1 MQTEIKK
8 ILADVTK
15 PYQYIGDEYLAYKK
29 KMSDEDVSIV
39 FAFPDK
45 YEIGVSNLGVRV
57 LYYVV
62 NKEDGLVADRA
73 YAPEFDCKDALEK
86 NNVKLYAVESKKP
99 LKEFDFV
106 GFSLQYEL
114 AYPTVLKMLDL
125 ADIPVKRKE
134 RGENDPI
141 IVAGGPCCFN
151 PKPMSEF
158 IDLFLIGD
166 GEELNVELMKKYK
179 EIRHLSRAEKLN
191 ELAKIKGVYSPI
203 LQNKTEKR
211 ICQLN
216 NDNLPLTNPIPYSS
230 CVHDRTIIE
239 IRRGCGRMCRFCQPG
254 HVTLPIRERKAEDII
269 NAVDKATSITGY
281 DEYSLLSLSSND
293 YTNIEP
299 VIDDLTAMLCER
311 KVSVSLPSQRIDR
324 YNEHLAAVVRGIR
337 KSTITL
343 APEAGSQR
351 LRNVINKNLTEEQI
365 LSTVLNCYKTGA
377 DSIKL
382 YFIMG
387 LPTES
392 KEDLEEMAKLLS
404 TIRWKSQLIKKEM
417 GLQNPLRLT
426 CTLSIFVPKPFT
438 PFQRHGQNTKE
449 EIKEKLT
456 YLLSLTDKIKN
467 VKINYHN
474 PFVSKLEAAFTRG
487 DERYADLI
495 YALYKKGAYMT
506 SWDEY
511 LDYSMWE
518 ETAEECGISLD
529 EEAAKQFS
537 KDEVLPWEVIDIGI
551 PRSWFE
557 QEYEKALRNEN
568 TIPCEFNCVNC
579 GVCKNFKTHKVI
591 DKKYE
596 KKTTEQELHEKLEEK
611 HNEVP
616 TRYRLKLTKEG
627 SLKYLSHLDW
637 QNTIIKSLY
646 RSGLK
651 LNFSQG
657 FNPTPKIS
665 LGIALPIFVE
675 SVTEFIDIEFFDNIG
690 KDELKEKLSKA
701 FPSQIRVLD
710 LKEIPRKEPSIDNTA
725 EWAEYEFSPI
735 EKDIYPVKSLLY
747 DINAKFSENEK
758 ILIEKKNKKGIKRT
772 IDIKPSIR
780 SISERDNKIVMVL
793 KAGQNQEIPSL
804 RPDTAMELFKPEI
817 KFDMKRTKFFDG
829 SLEEIDL

>member
-86 NNVKLYAVESKKP
+86 NHVKLYAVESKKP
-99 LKEFDFV
+99 LKGFDFV

-269 NAVDKATSITGY
+269 NAVNKATSITGY

-387 LPTES
+387 LPTEN

-495 YALYKKGAYMT
+495 YTLYKKGAYMT

-579 GVCKNFKTHKVI
+579 GVCRNFKTHKVI

-665 LGIALPIFVE
+665 LGIALPVFVE

-747 DINAKFSENEK
+747 DINAKFSENEE

>member
-62 NKEDGLVADRA
+62 NKEDGFVADRA

-99 LKEFDFV
+99 LKEFDFM

-616 TRYRLKLTKEG
+616 TRYRLNLTKEG

-747 DINAKFSENEK
+747 DINAKFSENEE

>member
-269 NAVDKATSITGY
+269 NAVNKATSITGY

-747 DINAKFSENEK
+747 DINAKFSENEG

>member
-99 LKEFDFV
+99 LKGFDFL

-269 NAVDKATSITGY
+269 NAVNKATSITGY

-495 YALYKKGAYMT
+495 YTLYKKGAYMT

-579 GVCKNFKTHKVI
+579 GVCRNFTTHKVI

-665 LGIALPIFVE
+665 LGIALPVFVE

-747 DINAKFSENEK
+747 DINAKFSENEE

-793 KAGQNQEIPSL
+793 KAGQNQEVPSL

>member
-99 LKEFDFV
+99 LKGFDFV

-269 NAVDKATSITGY
+269 NAVNKATSITGY

-495 YALYKKGAYMT
+495 YTLYKKGAYMT

-579 GVCKNFKTHKVI
+579 GVCRNFKTHKVI

-596 KKTTEQELHEKLEEK
+596 KKTTEQELYEKLEEK

-701 FPSQIRVLD
+701 FPAQIRVLD

-747 DINAKFSENEK
+747 DINAKFSENEE

>member
-62 NKEDGLVADRA
+62 NEEDGLVADRA

-254 HVTLPIRERKAEDII
+254 HVTLPIRERRAEDII

-387 LPTES
+387 LPTEN

-747 DINAKFSENEK
+747 DINAKFSENEE

>member
-99 LKEFDFV
+99 LKGFDFL

-269 NAVDKATSITGY
+269 NAVNKATSITGY

-495 YALYKKGAYMT
+495 YTLYKKGAYMT

-579 GVCKNFKTHKVI
+579 GVCRNFKTHKVI

-665 LGIALPIFVE
+665 LGIALPVFVE

-710 LKEIPRKEPSIDNTA
+710 LKEIPRKEASIDNTA

-747 DINAKFSENEK
+747 DINAKFSENEE

>member
-99 LKEFDFV
+99 LNEFDFV

-269 NAVDKATSITGY
+269 NAVNKATSITGY

-324 YNEHLAAVVRGIR
+324 YNEHLAAVVRGVR

-495 YALYKKGAYMT
+495 YTLYKKGAYMT

-579 GVCKNFKTHKVI
+579 GVCRNFKTHKVI

-747 DINAKFSENEK
+747 DINAKFSENEE

>member
-1 MQTEIKK
+1 MRTEIKK
-8 ILADVTK
+8 ILSEVTK
-15 PYQYIGDEYLAYKK
+15 PYQYIGDEYLAQDKPIC
-29 KMSDEDVSIV
+29 DDDVSIV

-45 YEIGVSNLGVRV
+45 YEIGVSNLGIRV

-73 YAPEFDCKDALEK
+73 YAPEPDCKDALEK
-86 NNVKLYAVESKKP
+86 NNVELYAVESKKP
-99 LKEFDFV
+99 LKDFDFV

-125 ADIPVKRKE
+125 AHIPVRRNE

-166 GEELNVELMKKYK
+166 GEDLNVELMRKYK
-179 EIRHLSRAEKLN
+179 EIRHLSRAKKLE

-211 ICQLN
+211 ICQLT

-230 CVHDRTIIE
+230 SVHDRTIIE

-269 NAVDKATSITGY
+269 NAVNEATSLTGY

-324 YNEHLAAVVRGIR
+324 YNEHLAEVVRGIR

-365 LSTVLNCYKTGA
+365 LTTVLNCYKTGA

-387 LPTES
+387 LPTET
-392 KEDLEEMAKLLS
+392 KEDIEEMAKLLS

-438 PFQRHGQNTKE
+438 PFQRHAQNTKE

-487 DERYADLI
+487 DEKYAELI

-518 ETAEECGISLD
+518 ETAEECGISFD
-529 EEAAKQFS
+529 KEAAKQFE

-557 QEYEKALRNEN
+557 QEYAKALNNEN
-568 TIPCEFNCVNC
+568 TIPCEFNCVKC
-579 GVCKNFKTHKVI
+579 GVCSNFKTHKVI

-596 KKTTEQELHEKLEEK
+596 KKTTEEELEEKLEEK
-611 HNEVP
+611 HNEFP

-675 SVTEFIDIEFFDNIG
+675 SSTEFVDIEFFDNID
-690 KDELKEKLSKA
+690 KNELKDRLTKA
-701 FPSQIRVLD
+701 FPKQIKVLD
-710 LKEIPRKEPSIDNTA
+710 LKEVSRKEPSIDNTA
-725 EWAEYEFSPI
+725 EWAEYEISPI

-747 DINAKFSENEK
+747 DIDKMFSENEEF
-758 ILIEKKNKKGIKRT
+758 LIEKKNKKGIKRT
-772 IDIKPSIR
+772 INIKPSIH
-780 SISERDNKIVMVL
+780 SISERDDKIVMVL
-793 KAGQNQEIPSL
+793 KTGQNQEIPSL

-817 KFDMKRTKFFDG
+817 KFDIKRTKFFDS
-829 SLEEIDL
+829 SLKEIDL

>member
-269 NAVDKATSITGY
+269 NAVNKATSITGY

-616 TRYRLKLTKEG
+616 TRYRLQLTKEG

>member
-99 LKEFDFV
+99 LKGFDFV

>member
-99 LKEFDFV
+99 LKGFDFV

-269 NAVDKATSITGY
+269 NAVNKATSITGY

-495 YALYKKGAYMT
+495 YTLYKKGAYMT

-579 GVCKNFKTHKVI
+579 GVCRNFKTHKVI

-596 KKTTEQELHEKLEEK
+596 KKTTEQELHEKLEEQ
-611 HNEVP
+611 HIEVP

-665 LGIALPIFVE
+665 LGIALPVFVE

-747 DINAKFSENEK
+747 DINAKFSENEE

>member
-701 FPSQIRVLD
+701 FPSQIRVMD

-747 DINAKFSENEK
+747 DINAKFSENEE

-780 SISERDNKIVMVL
+780 SISERDNKIVMIL
-793 KAGQNQEIPSL
+793 KAGQNQEISSL

>member
-62 NKEDGLVADRA
+62 NKEDGLGADRA

-269 NAVDKATSITGY
+269 NAVNKATSITGY

-377 DSIKL
+377 DSVKL

-438 PFQRHGQNTKE
+438 PFQRHGQNTKD

-747 DINAKFSENEK
+747 DINAKFSENEE

>member
-99 LKEFDFV
+99 LNEFDFV

-269 NAVDKATSITGY
+269 NAVNKATSITGY

-324 YNEHLAAVVRGIR
+324 YNEHLAAVVRGVR

-495 YALYKKGAYMT
+495 YTLYKKGAYMT

-537 KDEVLPWEVIDIGI
+537 KDEVLPWEAIDIGI

-579 GVCKNFKTHKVI
+579 GVCRNFKTHKVI

-747 DINAKFSENEK
+747 DINAKFSENEE

-804 RPDTAMELFKPEI
+804 RPDMAMELFKPEI

>member
-269 NAVDKATSITGY
+269 NAVNKATSITGY

-324 YNEHLAAVVRGIR
+324 YNEHLAEVVRGIR

-377 DSIKL
+377 DSVKL

-387 LPTES
+387 LPTEN

-438 PFQRHGQNTKE
+438 PFQRHRQNTKE

-747 DINAKFSENEK
+747 DINAKFSENEE

>member
-29 KMSDEDVSIV
+29 KMSDEDVCIV

-269 NAVDKATSITGY
+269 NAVNKATSITGY

-495 YALYKKGAYMT
+495 YTLYKKGAYMT

-579 GVCKNFKTHKVI
+579 GVCRNFKTHKVI

-747 DINAKFSENEK
+747 DINAKFSKNEE

>member
-99 LKEFDFV
+99 LKGFDFV

-216 NDNLPLTNPIPYSS
+216 NNNLPLTNPIPYSS

-269 NAVDKATSITGY
+269 NAVNKATSITGY

-495 YALYKKGAYMT
+495 YTLYKKGAYMT

-579 GVCKNFKTHKVI
+579 GVCRNFKTHKVI

-665 LGIALPIFVE
+665 LGIALPVFVE

-747 DINAKFSENEK
+747 DINAKFSENEE